1 MSELTH
7 ILLDSPLPGVRRIT
21 LNRPEKRNA
30 LNNRLRSEIFA
41 TLEAHDRDPDVR
53 VTIVR
58 GAGPAF
64 CSGYDLSA
72 NNQIDQPYH
81 SAGGLGQWSRHV
93 VEGWFHIW
101 DLAKPVIAQV
111 HGFCLAGGTEL
122 ATACDLVYVAEDAQI
137 GYPPVRLMSPP
148 DMQFHPWTMG
158 LRQAMESM
166 LTGDALSGRE
176 AADKGWANRAWP
188 AAQLEAEVLAVAER
202 VAMLPTELA
211 AINKRSV
218 HRAMEIMGL
227 RAAIRAGTDL
237 QALAFQTEASKAY
250 MTRFKRDG
258 ASVSSLLSERDAAF
272 RDYRERGQGEP
283 E

>member
-1 MSELTH
+1 MSSRLVPH
-7 ILLDSPLPGVRRIT
+7 LGPGQ
-21 LNRPEKRNA
+21 A
-30 LNNRLRSEIFA
+30 GDCAGARL
-41 TLEAHDRDPDVR
+41 
-53 VTIVR
+53 
-58 GAGPAF
+58 
-64 CSGYDLSA
+64 
-72 NNQIDQPYH
+72 
-81 SAGGLGQWSRHV
+81 
-93 VEGWFHIW
+93 
-101 DLAKPVIAQV
+101 
-111 HGFCLAGGTEL
+111 CLAGAPL

-237 QALAFQTEASKAY
+237 QALAFQTEPSKAY

-258 ASVSSLLSERDAAF
+258 ASVSNLLSERDAAF